1 MFQFKKGVFAY
12 RWKNQNDFEQ
22 NVKRKSNNNL
32 LNFGTKIETG
42 TTISFNTD
50 RILKI
55 SVHSIKIKKKTELM
69 NDWFF
74 FTKSEPFWIKREQV
88 LLKRNII
95 DYHVKKIGRN
105 CRCCNRRSFRT
116 RGNFK
121 SSFKKPFICL
131 SESCA
136 VLGVSPIYILWNF
149 L

>member
-1 MFQFKKGVFAY
+1 M
-12 RWKNQNDFEQ
+12 
-22 NVKRKSNNNL
+22 KRKSNNNL

-105 CRCCNRRSFRT
+105 CCVVA
-116 RGNFK
+116 
-121 SSFKKPFICL
+121 IDEV
-131 SESCA
+131 SEHA
-136 VLGVSPIYILWNF
+136 GILKVVL
-149 L
+149 